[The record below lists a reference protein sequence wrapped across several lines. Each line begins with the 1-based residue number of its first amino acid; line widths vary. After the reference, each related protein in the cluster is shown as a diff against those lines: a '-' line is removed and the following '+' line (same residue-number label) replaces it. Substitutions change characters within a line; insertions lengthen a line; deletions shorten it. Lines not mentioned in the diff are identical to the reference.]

1 MFQDDDEGFWTR
13 EDLIDLDSEVESILI
28 SSLPDCYVTV
38 LDSYVSDDD
47 RTFTLTARIDDYE
60 LVESIKI
67 DMRKLKYT
75 TDLASVY
82 AKQFANMFIA
92 DYNNAISSSIE
103 SATTVLSNEAIRAD
117 HISGDITDVD
127 DDILEDIYHAV
138 HDKVIEF
145 VMSDDFGF
153 DAEDA
158 EYYSRVTI
166 RPFEDDDNYIM
177 VEVGTEIDFEGQV
190 MLCTALDEVI
200 EKFDP
205 ESYFDMEDIGLSVAA
220 VRKQCLQ
227 TSHGVYADTED
238 EDDYEIEN
246 VDQEFTSENTSINS
260 NKLPAIF
267 HLVDFKPGT
276 MNLDYGGGK
285 FDNAIEYLAEMNV
298 TNLVYDPFNRSADHN
313 KMVLSKIRSNGGADT
328 ATCSN
333 VLNVIKEPE
342 ARINVLKNIAK
353 LIKSSGTVYITV
365 YEGSGSN
372 EGAPTKS
379 GYQLNRKTADYL
391 EEIESVFSD
400 VKRRGKLIVCKK

>member
-1 MFQDDDEGFWTR
+1 MFQDDESFWTH
-13 EDLIDLDSEVESILI
+13 EDLIYLISEVESILV
-28 SSLPDCYVTV
+28 SDMPDCYIHVPAA
-38 LDSYVSDDD
+38 YVENDD
-47 RTFTLTARIDDYE
+47 RTFTMEVQIDEYE
-60 LVESIKI
+60 FTESIKI
-67 DMRKLKYT
+67 DMRKIKRME
-75 TDLASVY
+75 DLTAVY
-82 AKQFANMFIA
+82 AKQFAKMFLD
-92 DYNNAISSSIE
+92 DYNE
-103 SATTVLSNEAIRAD
+103 ATSDSVETATDVLSNESIMAG

-127 DDILEDIYHAV
+127 NNILEEIYQAV
-138 HDKVIEF
+138 HDKVIE
-145 VMSDDFGF
+145 VMMSDEFGF
-153 DAEDA
+153 DAEEA
-158 EYYSRVTI
+158 ESYSRVTI
-166 RPFEDDDNYIM
+166 RPFEDDDSYII
-177 VEVGTEIDFEGQV
+177 VEVGAEVGFEGQLQLSV
-190 MLCTALDEVI
+190 ALDEVI
-200 EKFDP
+200 EEFDP
-205 ESYFDMEDIGLSVAA
+205 EAYFDMEDAGLSIAA
-220 VRKQCLQ
+220 VRKSCLSS
-227 TSHGVYADTED
+227 TNNVYADTED

-285 FDNAIEYLAEMNV
+285 FDNATEYLAEMNV

-313 KMVLSKIRSNGGADT
+313 KAVLSEIRSNGGADT

-353 LIKSSGTVYITV
+353 LVKSSGTIYITV

-379 GYQLNRKTADYL
+379 GYQLNRKTADYV